1 VGSFGGARGGG
12 LVDQDWQECT
22 SHAPFWLAQAGTGLS
37 RPHLKWVEL
46 KLPRIPSLI
55 SESDLGVGSL
65 DLGLRFA
72 TLIFDLGFGL
82 GIVIMDLG
90 L

>member
-1 VGSFGGARGGG
+1 
-12 LVDQDWQECT
+12 
-22 SHAPFWLAQAGTGLS
+22 LS

-46 KLPRIPSLI
+46 ELPRIPSLI
-55 SESDLGVGSL
+55 SDSDLGVGSL

-72 TLIFDLGFGL
+72 TLIFCGLGLDFVFWIWIWEFDLGFGL